1 MTAPEPRRI
10 RRDAIERLAAAV
22 RALADAAAE
31 TDVEPGSLDDITA
44 EIAALTQR
52 LAAVTSDSPYSGLTW
67 APGDFSV
74 PEGPM
79 PLNPI
84 IGACSPVRPDVE
96 LRYSEGE
103 IAGRAVFTRRF
114 VGPPGFA
121 HGGISAMLG
130 DQIVS
135 ASPGAIGL
143 RTITKSLARAVPAA
157 ARPRRGSPAVGCLRT
172 RGRLAG
178 GSLHHHRTRRGRGR
192 GQGRARAVRA
202 TCTTRRDQV
211 DQSRG
216 VEKNVY
222 F

>member
-1 MTAPEPRRI
+1 MTAPEPRQI
-10 RRDAIERLAAAV
+10 RRTAVERLAAAV
-22 RALADAAAE
+22 RDLADAAAE
-31 TDVEPGSLDDITA
+31 TDVEPSSLDDITA
-44 EIAALTQR
+44 EIAALTER
-52 LAAVTSDSPYSGLTW
+52 LAAVTTDSPYSGLTW

-84 IGACSPVRPDVE
+84 IGACSPVRPDVQ

-114 VGPPGFA
+114 VGPPGYA

-143 RTITKSLARAVPAA
+143 RTITKSLHVQYRRPLPLGEEVRLWGVCEPVGDSLEARFTITARDEVAVEG
-157 ARPRRGSPAVGCLRT
+157 RGELVLYE
-172 RGRLAG
+172 RLA
-178 GSLHHHRTRRGRGR
+178 
-192 GQGRARAVRA
+192 QRADR
-202 TCTTRRDQV
+202 
-211 DQSRG
+211 
-216 VEKNVY
+216 KNTG
-222 F
+222 